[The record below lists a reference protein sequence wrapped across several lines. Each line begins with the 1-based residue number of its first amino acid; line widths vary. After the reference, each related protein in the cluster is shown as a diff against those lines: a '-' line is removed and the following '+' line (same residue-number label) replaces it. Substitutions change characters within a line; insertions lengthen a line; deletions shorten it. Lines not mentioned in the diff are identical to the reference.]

1 MMTKLTDGST
11 VVLLNHGDVTS
22 TMLMD
27 WCITQCMGK
36 GSVKLTLCLPY
47 PTAQT
52 MKYVLNHAGLDEVDV
67 LCQDSGSVDEYLLSD
82 GTGHMSSDGMK
93 VRVAASPFIRTQCA
107 VVRGDKH
114 AFVLI
119 GNLLQAK
126 AAGKTMTVLRYGD
139 NACREIEQVMES
151 WMRLYGRE

>member
-11 VVLLNHGDVTS
+11 VLLLNHGDVTA

-27 WCITQCMGK
+27 WCITQCMGR
-36 GSVKLTLCLPY
+36 GHVKLTLCLPY

-52 MKYVLNHAGLDEVDV
+52 MKYVLNHVGLDEVDV
-67 LCQDSGSVDEYLLSD
+67 LCQDAGSVDEYLLSD
-82 GTGHMSSDGMK
+82 GSEHSTSNLMK
-93 VRVAASPFIRTQCA
+93 LRVAASPFIRTQCV
-107 VVRGDKH
+107 VVRGEKH
-114 AFVLI
+114 AFALI

-139 NACREIEQVMES
+139 TACREIEQVMES
-151 WMRLYGRE
+151 WMRLYGRD